1 MDVVMGFKI
10 AIELD
15 KKIFQRHPK
24 IVSDE
29 ALKSHKR
36 RGEAIHDELKTNIK
50 FTQILKIAKRGV
62 AFEGISEK
70 DTLEQFQAIVSAVM
84 TGREVD
90 IFEHVDSFYDF
101 LHGSG
106 DIIRRDGILID
117 K

>member
-106 DIIRRDGILID
+106 DIIRRDGILIN